1 MQSANEVPL
10 TIYGTGGQTRAFI
23 HIQNSMDCIELAI
36 KNPPSHGDRVMILNQ
51 MTETH
56 NLVYLSELLQRL
68 YPHTTV
74 QHLDN
79 PRKELVENQL
89 NVTNQKFLDMGLNPI
104 YLDGDKVREIYN
116 AIQQFKDRVD
126 LRHIKP
132 KSFW

>member
-1 MQSANEVPL
+1 MQSTNEVPL
-10 TIYGTGGQTRAFI
+10 IIYGTGGQTRAFI
-23 HIQNSMDCIELAI
+23 HIQNIMDCIELAI

-51 MTETH
+51 ITETH

-74 QHLDN
+74 QHLD
-79 PRKELVENQL
+79 
-89 NVTNQKFLDMGLNPI
+89 MGLNPI

-116 AIQQFKDRVD
+116 AIQQFKNRVD